1 MESPSDIKKLT
12 DRVLQLETTLDYVG
26 AYIFTKDTQGRYTY
40 ANKMVCDLFDTPL
53 EQIIG
58 CTVEKFFNHSISNQ
72 LRINE
77 RRVLDQG
84 EHVESEETIVISGTG
99 ETRIYWAVKLP
110 IRSEDG
116 AITGMCGIAND
127 ITERRQQELALQMTQ
142 VIVDSMDDAI
152 LRKTLHGIITS
163 WSIGAERLFGY
174 TAEEAIGHPIA
185 MLVPPDRLEEEKEF
199 LAQLAQ
205 GKKIDHFETF
215 RRCKDGRLVETSVSI
230 SPILDQD
237 SEVTCTSNTVSVIS
251 QYYLSGNVLRAS
263 EQRLKTILDNLFSY
277 VALLDVDGKVLEV
290 NKAPLVRSGYRYED
304 VVGQYFYDAEWWTY
318 DSNVQSQLIAAINA
332 AKQGVISRYDVT
344 VKMGEDLIPV
354 DFQISPIRDMNGN
367 IVGLLPTAV
376 DITDRK
382 LIEAEILKQAN
393 FDELTG
399 LPNRRLFNDR
409 LEQAIKKSKR
419 DKSLIALLLI
429 DLDHFKEVN
438 DTSGHGVGDLLL
450 VEAASRLRFCVRDYD
465 TVARLGGDEFTVI
478 LSSLDDYSDISRV
491 AQDIIDSISRPYLIQ
506 GLEMFVSASIG
517 IALNPDDADNAC
529 DLIKSA
535 DQAMYQAKKDGRS
548 RYHFFTK
555 SMQDAV
561 DLKGRLTT
569 DLRRA
574 LTGGQFEVYYQPII
588 ELGTGCV
595 NKAEALLRW
604 KHPQLGFVSPAAFI
618 PLAEDTGTIHD
629 IGYWV
634 FMQASRQVKKLRG
647 SLGRD
652 FQISVNMSP
661 LQFFTAERDRIHW
674 ADQLTSM
681 ELIEG
686 SIAIE
691 ITEGL
696 LMNNDSGI
704 TDSLLKYRDAGIQ
717 VAIDD
722 FGTGYSALSYLKKFD
737 IDYLKIDKSF
747 TRNLAPGAP
756 DVALCEAIVIMAH
769 KLGLK
774 VIAEGVETE
783 QQRGLLTQIGCN
795 YAQGYLFSRPLP
807 VADFEQFLTHG

>member
-1 MESPSDIKKLT
+1 
-12 DRVLQLETTLDYVG
+12 V
-26 AYIFTKDTQGRYTY
+26 
-40 ANKMVCDLFDTPL
+40 
-53 EQIIG
+53 
-58 CTVEKFFNHSISNQ
+58 
-72 LRINE
+72 
-77 RRVLDQG
+77 
-84 EHVESEETIVISGTG
+84 
-99 ETRIYWAVKLP
+99 
-110 IRSEDG
+110 
-116 AITGMCGIAND
+116 
-127 ITERRQQELALQMTQ
+127 
-142 VIVDSMDDAI
+142 
-152 LRKTLHGIITS
+152 
-163 WSIGAERLFGY
+163 
-174 TAEEAIGHPIA
+174 
-185 MLVPPDRLEEEKEF
+185 
-199 LAQLAQ
+199 
-205 GKKIDHFETF
+205 
-215 RRCKDGRLVETSVSI
+215 
-230 SPILDQD
+230 
-237 SEVTCTSNTVSVIS
+237 
-251 QYYLSGNVLRAS
+251 
-263 EQRLKTILDNLFSY
+263 
-277 VALLDVDGKVLEV
+277 
-290 NKAPLVRSGYRYED
+290 
-304 VVGQYFYDAEWWTY
+304 
-318 DSNVQSQLIAAINA
+318 
-332 AKQGVISRYDVT
+332 
-344 VKMGEDLIPV
+344 
-354 DFQISPIRDMNGN
+354 
-367 IVGLLPTAV
+367 
-376 DITDRK
+376 
-382 LIEAEILKQAN
+382 ILKQAN

-409 LEQAIKKSKR
+409 LEQSIKKSKR

-438 DTSGHGVGDLLL
+438 DASGHGVGDLLL

-465 TVARLGGDEFTVI
+465 TVTRLGGDEFTVI

-506 GLEMFVSASIG
+506 GREMFVSASIG

-574 LTGGQFEVYYQPII
+574 LTEGQFEVYYQPII
-588 ELGTGCV
+588 ELGTGRV
-595 NKAEALLRW
+595 SKAEALLRW
-604 KHPQLGFVSPAAFI
+604 KHPQLGFVSPAVFI

-674 ADQLTSM
+674 ADQLTAM
-681 ELIEG
+681 GLIEG

-747 TRNLAPGAP
+747 TRNLAPGEP
-756 DVALCEAIVIMAH
+756 DVALCEAIVTMAH

-774 VIAEGVETE
+774 VIAEGVEAE
-783 QQRGLLTQIGCN
+783 QQRGLLTQIGCD
-795 YAQGYLFSRPLP
+795 YGQGYLFSRPLP
-807 VADFEQFLTHG
+807 VDEFEQFLTNG

>member
-1 MESPSDIKKLT
+1 M
-12 DRVLQLETTLDYVG
+12 
-26 AYIFTKDTQGRYTY
+26 
-40 ANKMVCDLFDTPL
+40 
-53 EQIIG
+53 
-58 CTVEKFFNHSISNQ
+58 
-72 LRINE
+72 
-77 RRVLDQG
+77 
-84 EHVESEETIVISGTG
+84 
-99 ETRIYWAVKLP
+99 
-110 IRSEDG
+110 
-116 AITGMCGIAND
+116 
-127 ITERRQQELALQMTQ
+127 
-142 VIVDSMDDAI
+142 
-152 LRKTLHGIITS
+152 
-163 WSIGAERLFGY
+163 
-174 TAEEAIGHPIA
+174 
-185 MLVPPDRLEEEKEF
+185 
-199 LAQLAQ
+199 
-205 GKKIDHFETF
+205 
-215 RRCKDGRLVETSVSI
+215 
-230 SPILDQD
+230 
-237 SEVTCTSNTVSVIS
+237 
-251 QYYLSGNVLRAS
+251 
-263 EQRLKTILDNLFSY
+263 
-277 VALLDVDGKVLEV
+277 
-290 NKAPLVRSGYRYED
+290 
-304 VVGQYFYDAEWWTY
+304 
-318 DSNVQSQLIAAINA
+318 
-332 AKQGVISRYDVT
+332 
-344 VKMGEDLIPV
+344 
-354 DFQISPIRDMNGN
+354 
-367 IVGLLPTAV
+367 

-450 VEAASRLRFCVRDYD
+450 VEAALRLRFCVRDYD

-506 GLEMFVSASIG
+506 GREMFVSASIG

-574 LTGGQFEVYYQPII
+574 LTEGQFEVYYQPII
-588 ELGTGCV
+588 DLGTGSV
-595 NKAEALLRW
+595 SKAEALLRW
-604 KHPQLGFVSPAAFI
+604 KHPQLGFVSPAVFI

-652 FQISVNMSP
+652 FQISVNISP

-681 ELIEG
+681 ELIKG

-747 TRNLAPGAP
+747 TRNLALGAP
-756 DVALCEAIVIMAH
+756 DVALCEAIVTMAH

-795 YAQGYLFSRPLP
+795 YGQGYLFSMPLP
-807 VADFEQFLTHG
+807 VDDFEQFLTHG